1 LVVGCGFRILNG
13 NLCFSLFGL
22 LSLMDVMLGV
32 PVADLIEALP
42 LRKEMKEAL
51 CGESTLVNIA
61 LRLFESYE
69 DADWEQCMNQ
79 SLALQLTEG
88 EVAGCTEIRLF
99 GQRILSTQMNRGG

>member
-1 LVVGCGFRILNG
+1 MAIYTGE
-13 NLCFSLFGL
+13 SATEQYLFGL

-51 CGESTLVNIA
+51 CGESNHVNIA
-61 LRLFESYE
+61 LILFESYE

-79 SLALQLTEG
+79 SFALQLTEG
-88 EVAGCTEIRLF
+88 ELSGKYRDSLVWAENSVHTNE
-99 GQRILSTQMNRGG
+99 QRSLTTH